1 MDAASGKASEI
12 AAKRVNRKQLLSSLS
27 KKQGALENSRL
38 GKLLPNDFAEPDTR
52 EEDEAVIAN
61 AQPLMLLGKILSSLC
76 VNSLVS
82 YFLISWRLHNQLT
95 TKPHDILPLT
105 PGNTCV
111 FYSLSSAL
119 LCFTA
124 FVRPNSSGLMCQR
137 NFPTV
142 LRASPITKRR

>member
-61 AQPLMLLGKILSSLC
+61 AQPLTSGKFPERTARRTDVC
-76 VNSLVS
+76 HTKDGMRSLVTERTGEEGS
-82 YFLISWRLHNQLT
+82 
-95 TKPHDILPLT
+95 
-105 PGNTCV
+105 
-111 FYSLSSAL
+111 
-119 LCFTA
+119 
-124 FVRPNSSGLMCQR
+124 
-137 NFPTV
+137 
-142 LRASPITKRR
+142 